1 MKATKITETIGAIWM
16 TSQDVI
22 SIEPSIFKHITVDAN
37 DPTFRD
43 DNVVFLRT
51 LLRQKGPMTVR
62 DIVDEYE
69 KENNKK
75 SIKTIYRYLGKLT
88 EAEIVA
94 KVGKRVFVDEENN
107 IRTETL
113 YGNSAYLFLTAT
125 DIHPFSENAEGPV
138 LLKRDPITKVI
149 GLFLKK
155 RLGSKNIDEECLKK
169 ILVKRHTNAEEYLVK
184 TIESGDEEI
193 YNLVKELE
201 YYDTGVILEVVA
213 WLGSIMSNP
222 NIVKEIEKCFK

>member
-1 MKATKITETIGAIWM
+1 M
-16 TSQDVI
+16 TYQDVI

-37 DPTFRD
+37 DPTLRD

-62 DIVDEYE
+62 DIVTEYE
-69 KENNKK
+69 AENNKK
-75 SIKTIYRYLGKLT
+75 SDKTIYRYLGKLVD
-88 EAEIVA
+88 ADIVA
-94 KVGKRVFVDEENN
+94 KVGKRVFIDEDNN

-125 DIHPFSENAEGPV
+125 DIHPFSEDAEGAV
-138 LLKRDPITKVI
+138 LLKRDPITEVI
-149 GLFLKK
+149 GLLLKK
-155 RLGSKNIDEECLKK
+155 RLGARKIDEECLKK
-169 ILVKRHTNAEEYLVK
+169 ILVKRHSNAQKYLIE
-184 TIESGDEEI
+184 TIESGDEDI

-213 WLGSIMSNP
+213 WIGSIMSNP
-222 NIVKEIEKCFK
+222 NIVKDIEKCFK

>member
-1 MKATKITETIGAIWM
+1 MKIIETKKTMRAIRM
-16 TSQDVI
+16 TYQDVI
-22 SIEPSIFKHITVDAN
+22 SIEPSIFKYITVDTN
-37 DPTFRD
+37 DPTLRD
-43 DNVVFLRT
+43 ENVAFLRT

-62 DIVDEYE
+62 DVVKEYE
-69 KENNKK
+69 NNSNKK
-75 SIKTIYRYLGKLT
+75 SDKTIYRYLGRLA
-88 EAEIVA
+88 EAGIAA
-94 KVGKRVFVDEENN
+94 KVGKRVFIDEENN

-113 YGNSAYLFLTAT
+113 YGNSAYLYLTTA
-125 DIHPFSENAEGPV
+125 DIHPFSENAEGAV

-155 RLGSKNIDEECLKK
+155 RLSARRIDEECLKK
-169 ILVKRHTNAEEYLVK
+169 ILVKRHTNAQDYLVK

-201 YYDTGVILEVVA
+201 FYDTGVILEIVA
-213 WLGSIMSNP
+213 WIGSIMSNP